1 MKAYFDPSVPKGRG
15 EGLGLPEFLKKRA
28 ALPPVAD
35 PMNDAFALRMA
46 AGSIRKADPHAPRPV
61 EEVFKLK
68 KVGKGLESEVSEAS
82 RRMPPRP
89 PKAVYVKKT
98 RKELYDHKIEL
109 KPFNWFDQKK
119 AKAQL
124 NNFVE
129 ETKQKGEVTDI

>member
-1 MKAYFDPSVPKGRG
+1 M
-15 EGLGLPEFLKKRA
+15 
-28 ALPPVAD
+28 PPVVD
-35 PMNDAFALRMA
+35 PMSDAFALRMA

-68 KVGKGLESEVSEAS
+68 KVGKGLESEASEAS
-82 RRMPPRP
+82 MRMPPRP

-98 RKELYDHKIEL
+98 RKELYDHKLEL

-129 ETKQKGEVTDI
+129 ENK